1 MLRGQLNI
9 IDILLLSYTIIAGF
23 YLVPENGFIFF
34 EVTKWSA
41 FCLCYCIARK
51 ISQKQWSLWGIVLL
65 GIIEAIIAI
74 CQKLHWIDSVH
85 STFNATG
92 TFTNPG
98 PLGGFLAI
106 TITIAFGF
114 YLEYKKESW
123 RKLFLLLAIVLLLAV
138 IILTDSRAS
147 WLAVLFGTG
156 FLIFLRKKEERKSLR
171 SLPKIGLIVFTL
183 LFLIF
188 TYYYKKDS
196 ANGRLLIWRVSSE
209 MMVDAPLTGKGI
221 GNFRKEYMHYQ
232 ARYFR
237 SHPHSPYAMLADN
250 ITYPYNEFL
259 LIGVEQGIVGL
270 IFILCIIVCTL
281 KYASY
286 QRYRK
291 IYPSGFA
298 ALLVFSFFSYP
309 SNIVLLWLLIP
320 LLLGGIQCQ
329 KSKCITI
336 SHKFQLVKWFVYI
349 CCLTQLIWGSYLYCE
364 LNNNVKKLY
373 SLELQESK
381 KAEIYLEKHQT
392 ELQSV
397 PRLLDVYAQYYH
409 LHFPSCVNL
418 SVLKQAAL
426 ILPSSELYCDLGDSY
441 KKLNHTDEA
450 IACYILASE
459 MIPNRIQP
467 KYKLFCLYRDKGD
480 TIQMKKAA
488 FEALHTKIK
497 VMNTKALHMRGEIKS
512 SIKFTDFD

>member
-23 YLVPENGFIFF
+23 YLVPENGFILF

-51 ISQKQWSLWGIVLL
+51 ILQKQWSLWGIVLL

-85 STFNATG
+85 STFSATG

-156 FLIFLRKKEERKSLR
+156 FLIFLRKKEERNSLK

-209 MMVDAPLTGKGI
+209 MTADAPLTGKGI
-221 GNFRKEYMHYQ
+221 GSFRKEYMHY
-232 ARYFR
+232 
-237 SHPHSPYAMLADN
+237 
-250 ITYPYNEFL
+250 
-259 LIGVEQGIVGL
+259 
-270 IFILCIIVCTL
+270 
-281 KYASY
+281 
-286 QRYRK
+286 
-291 IYPSGFA
+291 
-298 ALLVFSFFSYP
+298 
-309 SNIVLLWLLIP
+309 
-320 LLLGGIQCQ
+320 
-329 KSKCITI
+329 
-336 SHKFQLVKWFVYI
+336 
-349 CCLTQLIWGSYLYCE
+349 
-364 LNNNVKKLY
+364 
-373 SLELQESK
+373 
-381 KAEIYLEKHQT
+381 
-392 ELQSV
+392 
-397 PRLLDVYAQYYH
+397 
-409 LHFPSCVNL
+409 
-418 SVLKQAAL
+418 
-426 ILPSSELYCDLGDSY
+426 
-441 KKLNHTDEA
+441 
-450 IACYILASE
+450 
-459 MIPNRIQP
+459 
-467 KYKLFCLYRDKGD
+467 
-480 TIQMKKAA
+480 
-488 FEALHTKIK
+488 
-497 VMNTKALHMRGEIKS
+497 
-512 SIKFTDFD
+512 